1 MKTEMTRPT
10 WEDVVFESRN
20 KEYGAYILRKSYNE
34 NISKASLMALLI
46 AAFVFAALQI
56 ASLMRIEIKVIALG
70 FKSGKLE
77 SLPTIIADQPKQ
89 KIIPPRDQ
97 PVNKELPV
105 VVVKHEVVEFPPV
118 KPIDATLAG
127 SEPGTGTGVPIS
139 GTGLGKP
146 EEIIPTVVEPP
157 KFTDFAEVMP
167 VYEGGLSAMIKFL
180 RKNLHYPSS
189 ARMTGIEG
197 SVYIRFVIDG
207 QGAVTDVEVIKGING
222 ALDKEAIRVIAKMPR
237 WKPGRQ
243 HNLPVNVRMVL
254 PIKFKL
260 EGE

>member
-1 MKTEMTRPT
+1 MVTH
-10 WEDVVFESRN
+10 DV
-20 KEYGAYILRKSYNE
+20 LD
-34 NISKASLMALLI
+34 L
-46 AAFVFAALQI
+46 
-56 ASLMRIEIKVIALG
+56 
-70 FKSGKLE
+70 
-77 SLPTIIADQPKQ
+77 
-89 KIIPPRDQ
+89 
-97 PVNKELPV
+97 
-105 VVVKHEVVEFPPV
+105 PPV
-118 KPIDATLAG
+118 KPIDATLAVG
-127 SEPGTGTGVPIS
+127 ETGTGTGTPIE
-139 GTGLGKP
+139 GTELGKT
-146 EEIIPTVVEPP
+146 EGIIPAIVEPP
-157 KFTDFAEVMP
+157 TFTDFAEVMP

-222 ALDKEAIRVIAKMPR
+222 ALDKEAIRVVAIMPR